1 MEAAININ
9 ILIDKVYNPTN
20 ALKAIVLF
28 NINIYK
34 ILTTP
39 AKFLL
44 FIPKVKNPN
53 KTETNPP
60 QTEANCKGPINL

>member
-44 FIPKVKNPN
+44 FIPKVKIPN
-53 KTETNPP
+53 KTNPP